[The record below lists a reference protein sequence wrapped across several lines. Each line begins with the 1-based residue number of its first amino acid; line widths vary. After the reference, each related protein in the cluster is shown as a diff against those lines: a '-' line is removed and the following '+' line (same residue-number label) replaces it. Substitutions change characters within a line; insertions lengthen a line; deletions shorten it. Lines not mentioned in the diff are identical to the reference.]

1 MCIFAVQ
8 TVSCGNIA
16 GSISKPIQ
24 VTQRAPIDGLQP
36 MESHGTRNS
45 DITEALGMPNA
56 TPNTVY
62 IISISFLATALI
74 ISATIFITVIAINMR
89 RSKAKIKAALNRAGG
104 GIHNVEPVYEDVTGP
119 SPSVSAINTLDNVA
133 YGHTKT

>member
-8 TVSCGNIA
+8 TVRCGNTA
-16 GSISKPIQ
+16 GNISKPIR

-45 DITEALGMPNA
+45 DITETFGMPNA
-56 TPNTVY
+56 TTNTVY
-62 IISISFLATALI
+62 ITSISLLATALVI
-74 ISATIFITVIAINMR
+74 TATIFTTVIIINMR

-104 GIHNVEPVYEDVTGP
+104 GIHNEPVYEDVTGP
-119 SPSVSAINTLDNVA
+119 SPSVSAINTQDNVA
-133 YGHTKT
+133 YGHAKT